1 MSGDHENEL
10 ALSKFQDPN
19 VWVSLRWIYIFSLSE
34 AVQFQA
40 LALLF
45 FRTPFP
51 RVQKGLKNTARMSDI
66 RYSHWPIPTHVGP
79 AIGSELPHRKA
90 MKARKKHWVDGI
102 ACWATRCSPEFGPNV
117 HCLFGVLHRSSCSC
131 LDTTTAN
138 ICILF
143 CLMCFQWRISG
154 ISECETCTG
163 TKKPPR
169 NSLWCNHDDTAS
181 WNPPD
186 DGPQSG
192 RGIGPLSKVPRQIWQ
207 LNSQLNWFN
216 WHITMFNPFGPF
228 NWRTPCSLGVPVWC
242 RWRSSW
248 PFPKVGWYSYQIVS
262 CGCIPWTLL
271 FFQPAWIKSLVNSVK
286 IPCGIMTWDGLQI
299 LIGGSWIKELVSC
312 SLIISQKNGG
322 LTCHPDSW
330 HLVVPWSRGCHCMI
344 RPR

>member
-1 MSGDHENEL
+1 
-10 ALSKFQDPN
+10 
-19 VWVSLRWIYIFSLSE
+19 
-34 AVQFQA
+34 
-40 LALLF
+40 
-45 FRTPFP
+45 
-51 RVQKGLKNTARMSDI
+51 MSD
-66 RYSHWPIPTHVGP
+66 
-79 AIGSELPHRKA
+79 LPL
-90 MKARKKHWVDGI
+90 
-102 ACWATRCSPEFGPNV
+102 GPNCRTGKQWKQERNTELTESLV
-117 HCLFGVLHRSSCSC
+117 EPQGAAQNLDQMFIASLEFCIVPLVLVGIQPLQTFAYYFASCVFNGEYPGYLSVRHA
-131 LDTTTAN
+131 LE
-138 ICILF
+138 
-143 CLMCFQWRISG
+143 Q
-154 ISECETCTG
+154 
-163 TKKPPR
+163 KKPPR